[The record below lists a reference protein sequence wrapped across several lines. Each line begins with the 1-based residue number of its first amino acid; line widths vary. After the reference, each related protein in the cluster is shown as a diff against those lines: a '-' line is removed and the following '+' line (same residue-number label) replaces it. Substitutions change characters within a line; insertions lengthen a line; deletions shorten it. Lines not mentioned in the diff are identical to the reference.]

1 MPLIWLL
8 LSPFGWCVQWINMVL
23 SLLVLSEFLLEVPSS
38 IKAAW
43 LKIGDSFSIGCP
55 RATRRLRNLL
65 TRSSKFSVV
74 FWSQYLLSSPIIKP
88 FRQLGGC
95 ADSGGRYRY
104 RFSGFWKVEKVI
116 DEPFMSILRS
126 RKVVWVEGSSIVHF
140 STPQLFSL
148 FF

>member
-1 MPLIWLL
+1 
-8 LSPFGWCVQWINMVL
+8 
-23 SLLVLSEFLLEVPSS
+23 
-38 IKAAW
+38 
-43 LKIGDSFSIGCP
+43 
-55 RATRRLRNLL
+55 
-65 TRSSKFSVV
+65 
-74 FWSQYLLSSPIIKP
+74 LSSPIIKP

-140 STPQLFSL
+140 SAPQLFSL
-148 FF
+148 FLKSVHVRPGLSSCGIHMLSTSSM